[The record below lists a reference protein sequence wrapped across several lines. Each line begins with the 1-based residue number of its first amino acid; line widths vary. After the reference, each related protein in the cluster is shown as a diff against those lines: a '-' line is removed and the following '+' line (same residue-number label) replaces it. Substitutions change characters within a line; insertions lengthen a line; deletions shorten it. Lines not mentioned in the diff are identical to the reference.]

1 MRRKELLMIFA
12 VLMLPLFLV
21 AAEAPGIA
29 VVNLERVFNEFYKS
43 RIAEDA
49 IKEQAEVY
57 RSYML
62 RQNDELRKL
71 TEEARTARSDALNLA
86 LSEEEQKQAG
96 EKADQ
101 LETAVREKRAEI
113 ELYARGRS
121 DDMRRLESKKR
132 AEIMEEILVEVRRRA
147 AAEGFSYVFDSSGQT
162 MNMQP
167 SVLVFPD
174 SADITDGVITELN
187 RSAIAPREQDKVA
200 TPANSSGE

>member
-96 EKADQ
+96 EKADR

>member
-71 TEEARTARSDALNLA
+71 TEKARTARSDALNLA

-96 EKADQ
+96 EKADR

>member
-12 VLMLPLFLV
+12 VLMLPMFLV

-96 EKADQ
+96 EKADR